1 MGVIGGGISMN
12 GPSGI
17 DTASLVDQL
26 TALEQQKV
34 TGIEDEKKKYQ
45 VKIDAYSKMRSVLAT
60 LSTTA
65 SALNSASSFDIFK
78 SVSSNEDAVTLK
90 GDVGAV
96 EAIYDVGV
104 YQIASNEK
112 MISADKKITDQTKSL
127 SSLGITTGDISID
140 GTTITIDSGDTI
152 QDMRM
157 KINNATDNNGNRLN
171 VSASVLKVS
180 DSDFRLVLTSKKT
193 GSAGV
198 AYEGDTLVSLGILTA
213 SSTSGG
219 TVDNKGNIAQVLQSQ
234 DDIQTAFNGLAA
246 GATIELSGTDRSGNQ
261 ISNTFVK
268 PDAATSIDDFV
279 AQVKS
284 SFHDMV
290 DVAIDGSGKLIIT
303 DKVKGASQL
312 SISSLSI
319 GATAYAM
326 TTTTVGQKGA
336 GVLSGG
342 KDAYFSVDGVSLV
355 SSDNEAEGFIPG
367 VTVELHKTS
376 EDETAQ
382 VSLTRD
388 TDAIKKKVQEMV
400 DAYNAVL
407 KFVGDNTKMANP
419 SDRNSTAG
427 DLAGDM
433 TAKSILDQTRNELM
447 KSMTYFGGSY
457 NSLTMYGI
465 KSDSQ
470 TGVMSLDEKQ
480 FSKALTNNF
489 DEVVK
494 FFTTTGISDNKS
506 INLGRKTKDTQSG
519 SYTIRE
525 IDADH
530 FEIQSGTDPA
540 WYASD
545 ARSGDIVSFSSGPAK
560 GLSLT
565 APAGTIGSGTAKFTF
580 VKGLGDRITELVN
593 RMSDP
598 QNGMITLHQNS
609 LTGSIDSANDRID
622 VMQKR
627 VDHYHDRLVKQFSAM
642 EEAMQKMRS
651 QMSNMLSALGMSTS

>member
-1 MGVIGGGISMN
+1 
-12 GPSGI
+12 
-17 DTASLVDQL
+17 
-26 TALEQQKV
+26 
-34 TGIEDEKKKYQ
+34 
-45 VKIDAYSKMRSVLAT
+45 
-60 LSTTA
+60 
-65 SALNSASSFDIFK
+65 
-78 SVSSNEDAVTLK
+78 
-90 GDVGAV
+90 
-96 EAIYDVGV
+96 
-104 YQIASNEK
+104 
-112 MISADKKITDQTKSL
+112 
-127 SSLGITTGDISID
+127 
-140 GTTITIDSGDTI
+140 
-152 QDMRM
+152 
-157 KINNATDNNGNRLN
+157 
-171 VSASVLKVS
+171 
-180 DSDFRLVLTSKKT
+180 
-193 GSAGV
+193 
-198 AYEGDTLVSLGILTA
+198 
-213 SSTSGG
+213 
-219 TVDNKGNIAQVLQSQ
+219 
-234 DDIQTAFNGLAA
+234 
-246 GATIELSGTDRSGNQ
+246 
-261 ISNTFVK
+261 
-268 PDAATSIDDFV
+268 
-279 AQVKS
+279 
-284 SFHDMV
+284 
-290 DVAIDGSGKLIIT
+290 
-303 DKVKGASQL
+303 
-312 SISSLSI
+312 
-319 GATAYAM
+319 
-326 TTTTVGQKGA
+326 
-336 GVLSGG
+336 
-342 KDAYFSVDGVSLV
+342 
-355 SSDNEAEGFIPG
+355 
-367 VTVELHKTS
+367 VELHKTS
-376 EDETAQ
+376 EDETVQ